1 MKKHLLLLLCLI
13 CAQTHLCA
21 QNDIVEQ
28 NAEEEETPKFE
39 YGAMLI
45 TELETDFGKRAAWA
59 NYLRLDGQ
67 WNINKH
73 HSLQVATQHIYC
85 LGDNPVVDE
94 LQAFSNIRD
103 ENSALFLAKLG
114 YGYTTALGENTTLN
128 AFVGVRTENEDY
140 FISPLTS
147 LFVNSSDA
155 IYPTV
160 GFNCTLP
167 NYSAAAMGVH
177 LELAYKNLILKNSL
191 YNGQAGKTTDG
202 SAFRVNPKDDGVLDM
217 GQLQFV
223 KESSSMPLDYSLGW
237 LYHSKDNVGAL
248 WLLGEQGVAKA
259 GPCTI
264 SLVGQLSWAF
274 GEELEAKDYQGLG
287 MVFDTG
293 DVMPLSQFGMMW
305 HRANFDVGAEQ
316 SFEVTARFKACKHL
330 AIQPSVQYISGVY
343 EKRMAGVLRAIVSL

>member
-28 NAEEEETPKFE
+28 NAEEETPKFE

-73 HSLQVATQHIYC
+73 HSLQVATQHIYS

-94 LQAFSNIRD
+94 LQYFSNIRD
-103 ENSALFLAKLG
+103 ENTPLALAKLG
-114 YGYTTALGENTTLN
+114 YGYTTDLGEDASLS
-128 AFVGVRTENEDY
+128 AFLGVRTENEDY

-147 LFVNSSDA
+147 FFVNSSDA
-155 IYPTV
+155 IFPNV
-160 GFNCTLP
+160 ANNCSLP
-167 NYSAAAMGVH
+167 NFMQAAMGVH
-177 LELAYKNLILKNSL
+177 LEFAYKNFLIKNSL

-223 KESSSMPLDYSLGW
+223 KESSAMPVDYTFGW
-237 LYHSKDNVGAL
+237 LYHSNDNVGAL

-274 GEELEAKDYQGLG
+274 GKELEAKDYQGLG

-293 DVMPLSQFGMMW
+293 EVMPLSKFGMMW

-316 SFEVTARFKACKHL
+316 SFEVTALFNLCKHI

-343 EKRMAGVLRAIVSL
+343 EKRMAGVLRAIVTL